1 MHETKPPTSG
11 LTITCN
17 INPSLSLSESFR
29 STPNHQMQLS
39 RSAPSRCANNPLL
52 FLSLVDRVLD
62 LHRLVLLKA

>member
-29 STPNHQMQLS
+29 STPNQSDATFTFGAVTVYQQPPPFSFPYRHS
-39 RSAPSRCANNPLL
+39 P
-52 FLSLVDRVLD
+52 
-62 LHRLVLLKA
+62 LHRLLYS